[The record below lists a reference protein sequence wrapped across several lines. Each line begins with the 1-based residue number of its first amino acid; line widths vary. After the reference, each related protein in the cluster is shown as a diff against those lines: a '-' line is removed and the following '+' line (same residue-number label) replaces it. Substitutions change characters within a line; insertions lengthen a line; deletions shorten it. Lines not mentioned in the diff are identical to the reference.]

1 MTVPAS
7 SIKLR
12 DVRNEFG
19 QTSGQYSLRDAA
31 EASINDCSAGGD
43 QIAPY
48 VLGGW
53 ANYNHAALPA
63 AASGFSGNPG
73 DDSSPNSDPQQ
84 DSHVYMS
91 WNPITCAGAY
101 DVLRSTTSGGSF
113 SVIANDISNEFY
125 VDNITSPQVSRY
137 YKVRGISQ
145 ADGTL
150 TSELHLRT
158 TPQAPINVVT
168 SVNENCSNYVITVQW
183 SNGSSPG
190 IRSSITNWR
199 QRKNG
204 GSWSSYTSTALGATS
219 FIYPAAGAGSISVED
234 FDEHD
239 FELYYADRSGTAKA
253 TVDDTASCFQ

>member
-1 MTVPAS
+1 MTVDSTP
-7 SIKLR
+7 SIIE
-12 DVRNEFG
+12 VRNELG
-19 QTSGQYSLRDAA
+19 LSGTCSLLTDIGDATV
-31 EASINDCSAGGD
+31 NDCSAGGD
-43 QIAPY
+43 LSTPISLIA
-48 VLGGW
+48 W
-53 ANYNHAALPA
+53 AGYNHAAIPA
-63 AASGFSGNPG
+63 AALGFSGNPG

-91 WNPITCAGAY
+91 WNPIICAGAY

-113 SVIANDISNEFY
+113 SVIANDISEVFY

-145 ADGTL
+145 ANGTL

-219 FIYPAAGAGSISVED
+219 FTYSAGSVED

-239 FELYYADRSGTAKA
+239 FELYYADRSGGATA
-253 TVDDTASCFQ
+253 TVDDTASCEGYD